1 MEDNYP
7 MHFRFEGNLYR
18 TNKTASELY
27 MHLAYYPPHYPEIPI
42 KLPDGRF
49 LRVTC
54 WLECYPPKAGEI
66 EITENCDACKYAIA
80 KFPPDDY

>member
-7 MHFRFEGNLYR
+7 MHFRFEGSLYR
-18 TNKTASELY
+18 ANKTASELY
-27 MHLAYYPPHYPEIPI
+27 LHSAYYPPRYPEIPI

-54 WLECYPPKAGEI
+54 WLESSPPQVGEI
-66 EITENCDACKYAIA
+66 EIINNCSTSKYAIA
-80 KFPPDDY
+80 ELISDR